1 MLRIIAQAGNKQ
13 ECFLIYGQEDYDTFI
28 KINKYYYYYFK
39 KEDYERDLERNIE
52 SPILISIG
60 SIYHAAILDLI
71 KYNKEQQIINTIE
84 DVLK

>member
-1 MLRIIAQAGNKQ
+1 MILHIYCADTVTVFENLLFDEFEQLKG
-13 ECFLIYGQEDYDTFI
+13 CFPFS
-28 KINKYYYYYFK
+28 NH
-39 KEDYERDLERNIE
+39 IE